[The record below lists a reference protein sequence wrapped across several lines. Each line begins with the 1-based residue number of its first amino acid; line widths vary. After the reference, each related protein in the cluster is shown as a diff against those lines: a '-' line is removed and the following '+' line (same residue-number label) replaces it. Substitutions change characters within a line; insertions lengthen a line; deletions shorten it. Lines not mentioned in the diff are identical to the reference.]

1 MSKSSM
7 SRRSESSTAP
17 FRLTRRLPAA
27 RDTADLGRELAL
39 FARPGDWILLFG
51 DLGAGKSALARA
63 VIRALAPGHGDFE
76 VPSPT
81 FTLIQPYD
89 FTRIPVAHA
98 DLYRIGDPAEVDE
111 LGLEEM
117 ARTHV
122 LLVEWPGRLP
132 ETPAGRLEVHL
143 DYDGEGRIAT
153 LAGFGRWADTL
164 RRMEQIRVFLDTAC
178 GGKRLTRQYLQG
190 DASSRRYERI
200 TCEGAPE
207 AILMDMPERPDGPPI
222 ENGRSYDEIAGLS
235 RHIRAVEAIN
245 ATLRAKGY
253 CAPQTLS
260 FDPDAGLMLQEFL
273 AGEVFGR
280 CYEKGNMQA
289 PLRAAVELL
298 ADVARRNWPARVT
311 LPNGSVHVLRAYD
324 QAAMEI
330 EVRLLTGWFW
340 PHFTGAPIPA
350 VALADYLRI
359 WRDLLPHA
367 RRSPPVW
374 VLRDFHSPN
383 LIWRPA
389 EEGFAR
395 IGLVDVQDAVMGPA
409 AYDLASLLQDARF
422 PIPEKMESA
431 MLEHYIG
438 LRRERERDFDARQF
452 ELDYLLMGTQRACK
466 VLGIFTRLND
476 RDGKPA
482 YLSRIPH
489 VADYLR
495 RNLTDPRLSA
505 LAQWFARHLP
515 LVLEPGGLKEL
526 VP

>member
-1 MSKSSM
+1 MNMRNKVSVSRGADRVI
-7 SRRSESSTAP
+7 SRRLSGPE
-17 FRLTRRLPAA
+17 
-27 RDTADLGRELAL
+27 DTAALGRELSL
-39 FARPGDWILLFG
+39 FARPGEWILLSG
-51 DLGAGKSALARA
+51 DLGTGKSALARA
-63 VIRALAPGHGDFE
+63 FIRALAPGHGDFE

-81 FTLIQPYD
+81 FTLIQPYE

-98 DLYRIGDPAEVDE
+98 DLYRIGNAAEVDE
-111 LGLEEM
+111 LGLEEL

-122 LLVEWPGRLP
+122 LLIEWPDRLP
-132 ETPAGRLEVHL
+132 ERPAGWLEVHL

-153 LAGFGRWADTL
+153 LSGSGRWAETL
-164 RRMEQIRVFLDTAC
+164 RRMESARAFLDAAC
-178 GGKRLTRQYLQG
+178 GGKKPTRRYLQG

-200 TCEGAPE
+200 TCEGMPE

-245 ATLRAKGY
+245 TTLRAKGY
-253 CAPQTLS
+253 CAPETLG

-273 AGEVFGR
+273 AGEVFGQ

-298 ADVARRNWPARVT
+298 ADMARRDWPAQVA
-311 LPNGSVHVLRAYD
+311 LPDGSVHVVRAYD
-324 QAAMEI
+324 QAAMEV
-330 EVRLLTGWFW
+330 EVRLLTDWFW
-340 PHFTGAPIPA
+340 PRLTGTPIPGG
-350 VALADYLRI
+350 ALVEYLQA
-359 WRDLLPHA
+359 WRELLPA
-367 RRSPPVW
+367 AGGGRAVW

-383 LIWRPA
+383 LIWRPD
-389 EEGFAR
+389 EVGFAR

-409 AYDLASLLQDARF
+409 AYDLASLLQDARI

-431 MLEHYIG
+431 MLAHYMG
-438 LRRERERDFDARQF
+438 LRREGETDFDARQF

-466 VLGIFTRLND
+466 VLGIFVRLD
-476 RDGKPA
+476 ARDGKPA

-495 RNLTDPRLSA
+495 RNLTDPRLSI

-515 LVLEPGGLKEL
+515 RVLEPGGLEEL